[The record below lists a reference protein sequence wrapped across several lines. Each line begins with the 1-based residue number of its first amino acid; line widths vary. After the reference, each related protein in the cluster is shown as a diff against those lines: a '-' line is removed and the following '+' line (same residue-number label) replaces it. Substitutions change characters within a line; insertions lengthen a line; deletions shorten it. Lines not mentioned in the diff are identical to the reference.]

1 VRPPVIR
8 AARLENEKGTTMR
21 RLLMLVGAMLA
32 LVASSVGPAAAQ
44 EPQTNPS
51 FSNELLATY
60 ELPEIEV
67 VQTDDGYD
75 APREV
80 AAGRYLVALVSKP
93 GFAAY
98 LNLVQPP
105 AGLPREE
112 AEEQL
117 LSAARF
123 DMPVAG
129 WTYAGGT
136 YAFGGDT
143 AWVVLDLEP
152 GEWTWGLTSQAD
164 VEDAEETVHLMPL
177 TVTTSSPAA
186 TPVGA
191 EIAPAVEVAMIE
203 YSFEGLEGTTLPAG
217 PQVWRFTNQGA
228 QPHHMVLFRTPK
240 LTTQDDVSAMVN
252 AFMSATPTPPPS
264 WWTESVWVGY
274 AAIISPRRSIVT
286 EYDLAPGAYVA
297 LCFIADP
304 ESGMPHLVE
313 GMAQSFTVE

>member
-1 VRPPVIR
+1 
-8 AARLENEKGTTMR
+8 MR
-21 RLLMLVGAMLA
+21 RLLMLVGTMVA

-44 EPQTNPS
+44 EPQTDPS
-51 FSNELLATY
+51 FSNEVLATY
-60 ELPEIEV
+60 RLPEIEI
-67 VQTDDGYD
+67 VQLDDGYD

-80 AAGRYLVALVSKP
+80 AAGRYLVSLVSKP
-93 GFAAY
+93 ELSAY

-105 AGLPREE
+105 TGLTEE
-112 AEEQL
+112 DAEEEL

-123 DMPVAG
+123 DVPVAG
-129 WTYAGGT
+129 WIYAGGT
-136 YAFGGDT
+136 FAFGGDT

-164 VEDAEETVHLMPL
+164 AADAEETVHLMPL
-177 TVTTSSPAA
+177 TVITGSPAA
-186 TPVGA
+186 APVAA
-191 EIAPAVEVAMIE
+191 ELAPAVEVAMIE
-203 YSFEGLEGTTLPAG
+203 YAFQGLEGATLSAG

-228 QPHHMVLFRTPK
+228 QPHHMVLFRTPQ
-240 LTTQDDVSAMVN
+240 LITQDDVSAMVN

-274 AAIISPRRSIVT
+274 AAIMSPEQSIMT
-286 EYDLAPGAYVA
+286 EYDLAPGTYVA
-297 LCFIADP
+297 LGFIADP